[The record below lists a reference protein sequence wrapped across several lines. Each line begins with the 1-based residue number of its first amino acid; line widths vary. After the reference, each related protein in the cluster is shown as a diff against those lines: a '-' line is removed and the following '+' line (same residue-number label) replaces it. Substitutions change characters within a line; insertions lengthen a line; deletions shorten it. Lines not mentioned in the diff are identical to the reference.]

1 MDIGNPEDPL
11 VLPLVPMAPGPV
23 PPDSP
28 GLPAATVGLREEAHG
43 GGTEEAEPEN
53 YRIVYF
59 DLETARLIRDPEEE
73 GGPPS
78 VRRTVDPRRERVVEI
93 GAVCAATGAE
103 FQQLTWPG
111 GRFPGPHVTGPANHG
126 VWRSCGEEFREVSA
140 RFCA

>member
-1 MDIGNPEDPL
+1 M
-11 VLPLVPMAPGPV
+11 
-23 PPDSP
+23 
-28 GLPAATVGLREEAHG
+28 GLEEEGRGGGAEEAG
-43 GGTEEAEPEN
+43 PET

-59 DLETARLIRDPEEE
+59 DLETVRLIRDPEEE
-73 GGPPS
+73 APPS
-78 VRRTVDPRRERVVEI
+78 GRRVVDPRRERVVEI

-111 GRFPGPHVTGPANHG
+111 ERFPGPHVTGPANHE